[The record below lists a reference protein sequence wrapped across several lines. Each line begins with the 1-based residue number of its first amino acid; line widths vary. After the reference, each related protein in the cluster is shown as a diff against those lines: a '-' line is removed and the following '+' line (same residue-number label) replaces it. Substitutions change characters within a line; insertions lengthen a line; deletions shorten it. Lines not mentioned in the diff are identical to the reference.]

1 MKHLERDVFRLAG
14 TYLIIIMVM
23 SIGFSIVFYN
33 VSARE
38 LDRRPRGFDT
48 TRLSAPPVAGV
59 TGATTTFEDYLTQ
72 RAEESRN
79 ALLLNLMLVNLVAL
93 IVGGLLSYLL
103 AERTLH
109 PIEENMEAQSQFVSD
124 TSHEL
129 RTPLT
134 ALRTSN
140 EVALRNKNLKLAD
153 AKKVITDNVED
164 ITRLQDLANSMLGL
178 LKDDDKAS
186 FQSVVSLQTVT
197 SNAMNMVVNQALAK
211 DIAVEDGVADISV
224 KGNQQSFAQLVT
236 ILLDNAIK
244 YSPKGSKI
252 HLSTEKRGR
261 SVLYIVR
268 DEGIGMDAETLANIF
283 TRFYRAEKSR
293 TTAGYGL
300 GLSIAKKIVTAHGG
314 KITAASQPDHGTT
327 FTISLPIALA

>member
-1 MKHLERDVFRLAG
+1 MKHLKRDVFRLAG

-48 TRLSAPPVAGV
+48 TRVSAPPVAGV
-59 TGATTTFEDYLTQ
+59 TGATTFEDYLTQ

-103 AERTLH
+103 AERTLQ

-153 AKKVITDNVED
+153 AKKVIADNVED
-164 ITRLQDLANSMLGL
+164 IMRLQDLANSMLGL
-178 LKDDDKAS
+178 LKDDDKAL

-197 SNAMNMVVNQALAK
+197 SEAMNMVVNQALAK
-211 DIAVEDGVADISV
+211 DIAVEDCVADISV
-224 KGNQQSFAQLVT
+224 KGNQQSFVQLVT

-244 YSPKGSKI
+244 YSPKGSTI
-252 HLSTEKRGR
+252 HVSTEKRGK
-261 SVLYIVR
+261 SVLYIIR

-327 FTISLPIALA
+327 FTISLPIASA